1 MRVWRV
7 WCELSALRHTRR
19 ARGQS
24 VALLGELLIRHWP
37 GQPPPPFP
45 ILHLNTFTTQSPLTP
60 GWPKPHTTD
69 NVPVLNEVLTEKIL
83 NWTWTNNF
91 VVSGLPCPVG
101 EWEAPHK
108 TCNYSCVMY
117 YAAELE
123 NNEVIYRV
131 ITILHCLREQVY
143 LSAPSSPLGGQTR
156 ETWENKQSSITPI
169 FNKPG
174 NSEWCCQKR

>member
-1 MRVWRV
+1 MRA
-7 WCELSALRHTRR
+7 LS
-19 ARGQS
+19 
-24 VALLGELLIRHWP
+24 
-37 GQPPPPFP
+37 
-45 ILHLNTFTTQSPLTP
+45 TP
-60 GWPKPHTTD
+60 PHTEGQRSISRLVGRAANQTLAGPAPASIPHSPSQHIHNSIPAD
-69 NVPVLNEVLTEKIL
+69 PRLTQATHDWQWAGVKRSLDWENLKQ
-83 NWTWTNNF
+83 NNF

-131 ITILHCLREQVY
+131 ITIHCLREQVY

-156 ETWENKQSSITPI
+156 ETWKNKQSSITPI

>member
-7 WCELSALRHTRR
+7 WCELSELRHPQG

-24 VALLGELLIRHWP
+24 ALCGELLIRHYP
-37 GQPPPPFP
+37 GQPPPPFS
-45 ILHLNTFTTQSPLTP
+45 ILHLNTFTTQSTLTP
-60 GWPKPHTTD
+60 GWPAQATHWQWTSVKKR
-69 NVPVLNEVLTEKIL
+69 VISGKIL
-83 NWTWTNNF
+83 EHVHNSNASHHPR
-91 VVSGLPCPVG
+91 VVDVVCSWYLLSLSGLCPVR

-131 ITILHCLREQVY
+131 ITIHCLREQVY

-156 ETWENKQSSITPI
+156 ETW
-169 FNKPG
+169 
-174 NSEWCCQKR
+174 